1 MLLSYDHRFIFIHN
15 YRVAGTSIRKS
26 LEKYVKRPLLRR
38 IFKEMG
44 VGNNLSHHK
53 WKTFPA
59 HIKASD
65 LRKRLPAE
73 IYDSFYKFAF
83 VRNPW
88 DWQVSLYH
96 YMCQNK
102 NHHQHEIVKKLS
114 FCEYVD
120 WRVNYD
126 IKYQKD
132 FIFDDNGI
140 QLVDYVGKIESLQAD
155 FNNICDRIKVPK
167 TILSIRNQS
176 IHQHYKKYYSED
188 SKHKIETAFKEDIE
202 LFGYS
207 FNE

>member
-1 MLLSYDHRFIFIHN
+1 MLLSYRHRFIFIHN

-44 VGNNLSHHK
+44 VGNKLSHHK

-96 YMCQNK
+96 YMLTNK
-102 NHHQHEIVKKLS
+102 GHHQHSIITAMKD
-114 FCEYVD
+114 FDEYLV
-120 WRVNYD
+120 WRVNED
-126 IKYQKD
+126 KKLQKEFITSPNGEVIVD
-132 FIFDDNGI
+132 FIGSYEKLTEDFLHVCKVLN
-140 QLVDYVGKIESLQAD
+140 LNASLPHLNKSSRRKYKSYYNAETR
-155 FNNICDRIKVPK
+155 RIVEEHF
-167 TILSIRNQS
+167 R
-176 IHQHYKKYYSED
+176 
-188 SKHKIETAFKEDIE
+188 EDIE
-202 LFGYS
+202 LFGYT
-207 FNE
+207 F

>member
-44 VGNNLSHHK
+44 VGNKLSHHK

-96 YMCQNK
+96 YMLTNK
-102 NHHQHEIVKKLS
+102 GHHQHSI
-114 FCEYVD
+114 
-120 WRVNYD
+120 
-126 IKYQKD
+126 ITAMKD
-132 FIFDDNGI
+132 FDEY
-140 QLVDYVGKIESLQAD
+140 LV
-155 FNNICDRIKVPK
+155 
-167 TILSIRNQS
+167 
-176 IHQHYKKYYSED
+176 
-188 SKHKIETAFKEDIE
+188 
-202 LFGYS
+202 
-207 FNE
+207 